1 MCMCVWAIEGLLLVW
16 WWRLLVV
23 IAIVLCE
30 GGKHFLNG
38 WCKKEQLPPNLW
50 IKV

>member
-1 MCMCVWAIEGLLLVW
+1 MCMCAWAIEGLLLVW

-30 GGKHFLNG
+30 GEKFFSEWVVQKRATAPQPLD
-38 WCKKEQLPPNLW
+38 
-50 IKV
+50 